1 MKKIL
6 CLILLLILFCCSGC
20 GKQEEPILQEEPALK
35 GDSMPQEEFSLQIG
49 DSDKVNMYQR
59 LTMLIDRSTYS
70 TYSDGLPDYRIS
82 LTREEIPGVCWIFEI
97 DDEIAV
103 EIYGADI
110 SIKVEL
116 IEELRA
122 KYTIYKNNEEVDSF
136 EAFLYASP
144 PDMFAL
150 YVDIN
155 KDETRDVV
163 IIGSKN
169 GGGFESTPWT
179 YAYDV
184 KNREQI
190 HVFDVKDGMSDGC
203 LTEKQMEQ
211 VKTILNEEEKLQK
224 LLSESQI
231 SIDDSGV
238 LGGIPMVDVCGNVYF
253 DLPIWGTR
261 YHSDVYGRALLIL
274 TYNADTKEFDV
285 CDIVY
290 FAKLPTSLQSSQGM
304 VY

>member
-6 CLILLLILFCCSGC
+6 LVIMVLFTFCCSGC

-35 GDSMPQEEFSLQIG
+35 GDSTPQEESPLQTGDIN
-49 DSDKVNMYQR
+49 DSDKANMYQR

-70 TYSDGLPDYRIS
+70 DGLPDYRFS
-82 LTREEIPGVCWIFEI
+82 LTREEIPGVCWVFEI
-97 DDEIAV
+97 DDEIAAEV
-103 EIYGADI
+103 YGADI

-122 KYTIYKNNEEVDSF
+122 KYTIYKNNEEMDSF

-155 KDETRDVV
+155 KDEIRDVV

-169 GGGFESTPWT
+169 SGGFEPAPWT

-203 LTEKQMEQ
+203 LTENQMTQ
-211 VKTILNEEEKLQK
+211 VKSILDGKEKLQE
-224 LLSESQI
+224 LLSESKI
-231 SIDDSGV
+231 VIGGDV

-261 YHSDVYGRALLIL
+261 YYADVYGRALLL
-274 TYNADTKEFDV
+274 LNYNADTKEFDV
-285 CDIVY
+285 CDI
-290 FAKLPTSLQSSQGM
+290 FCATP
-304 VY
+304 

>member
-1 MKKIL
+1 MKKF
-6 CLILLLILFCCSGC
+6 LLVIMVLFTFCCSGC
-20 GKQEEPILQEEPALK
+20 GKQEEPALK

-49 DSDKVNMYQR
+49 DIGDSDKANMYQR
-59 LTMLIDRSTYS
+59 LTMFFVRSTYS
-70 TYSDGLPDYRIS
+70 TYSDGLPDYRVS
-82 LTREEIPGVCWIFEI
+82 LTREEIPGVCWMFEI

-122 KYTIYKNNEEVDSF
+122 KYTIYENNEEVDSF

-144 PDMFAL
+144 PNMFAL

-155 KDETRDVV
+155 KDEIRDVV

-169 GGGFESTPWT
+169 CGGFESTPWT

-190 HVFDVKDGMSDGC
+190 HVFDVKAGMSDGC

-211 VKTILNEEEKLQK
+211 VKSILNEEENLQK
-224 LLSESQI
+224 LLSESKI
-231 SIDDSGV
+231 LIGDGV
-238 LGGIPMVDVCGNVYF
+238 LGGIPIVDVCGNVYF

-261 YHSDVYGRALLIL
+261 YHGDVYGRALLLL

-290 FAKLPTSLQSSQGM
+290 KRDSL
-304 VY
+304 